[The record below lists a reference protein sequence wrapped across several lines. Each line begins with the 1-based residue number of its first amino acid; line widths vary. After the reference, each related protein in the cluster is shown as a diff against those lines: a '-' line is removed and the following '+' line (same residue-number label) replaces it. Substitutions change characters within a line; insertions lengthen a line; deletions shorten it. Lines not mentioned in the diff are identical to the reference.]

1 MRPIIGRLI
10 DDNYARQIR
19 LPRDGR
25 DFRTKELR
33 DFGSNLEAKVA
44 TQRAWMADQAT
55 RAAGKVLY
63 FGGQQRGGVAK

>member
-33 DFGSNLEAKVA
+33 DFGANIETKVA
-44 TQRAWMADQAT
+44 QQRAWMADQQS

-63 FGGQQRGGVAK
+63 FGGQQRGSAAK